1 MKERLPLVTIMGPTG
16 VGKTDLALSLSR
28 EIESEIISV
37 DSVQVYKQL
46 EIGSGKPSKKTLLK
60 YPHKLLSLIEPWES
74 YSTALFVIDST
85 KEIDLCHQSKKLPI
99 LVGGTML
106 YFRSLLNGISR
117 MPQADQTIRS
127 EIVKEAKKKGW
138 EHLHGRLS
146 KIDPES
152 ALRIHSNDRQRI
164 QRALEVYLIS
174 SKTMSE
180 WRKGNKGSELLTSH
194 DVLQFAIEPEN
205 REILRRDIK
214 NRFLKMLEE
223 GLIEEVERL
232 LEVREMDSNKTSM
245 RSVGYRQVCDYLA
258 GRISYEEMVIRAIN
272 ASRQLAKR
280 QMTWLRGW
288 KNLNWITQDN
298 EASVD
303 LIKKKLK
310 ILE

>member
-16 VGKTDLALSLSR
+16 VGKTDLAIALSR

-37 DSVQVYKQL
+37 DSVQVYKKL

-60 YPHKLLSLIEPWES
+60 YPHKLLSLIEPWEP

-85 KEIDLCHQSKKLPI
+85 KEIDLCYQSKKLPI

-138 EHLHGRLS
+138 EHLHERLS

-152 ALRIHSNDRQRI
+152 ALRIHSNDTQRI

-180 WRKGNKGSELLTSH
+180 WRKGNKDGELLTSH
-194 DVLQFAIEPEN
+194 DVLQFSIEPEN

-214 NRFLKMLEE
+214 NRFLRMLEE
-223 GLIEEVERL
+223 GLVAEVERL
-232 LEVREMDSNKTSM
+232 LKIREMDSSKTSM

-258 GRISYEEMVIRAIN
+258 DRISYEEMVTRAIN

-298 EASVD
+298 EVSVD